1 MNFRFLLSLLF
12 CLITVLAYTQPS
24 YDNCNT
30 PQKIDKIQKYCS
42 KVGEFNNINATPSGY
57 SQATCWVGTSNDVW
71 FSFKAFAS
79 DISVTIIG
87 TNRLASPASPGG
99 TLRSIQAAL
108 YSGICGGTIAELN
121 CSIDSKAEGILALYE
136 GGLVVGQ
143 DYLLR
148 VDGVNGATGT
158 FQLCLNN
165 YFPPAQV
172 EQDCNNA
179 TVICNNEPFVTQ
191 SVRGCGVNCNEAAGS
206 CLGEGN
212 SSSTSETQS
221 TWYSWIASVDCKLT
235 FVLTPLNPADDIDF
249 AVYELPSGIH
259 NCSDKKLL
267 RCNATAPPCAGPTG
281 LSLTANDTVENFNCN
296 PGEDGFSKYI
306 DMVAGRAYTIC
317 INNFTNSGI
326 GFSMDWGGCDFIGP
340 TAAFD
345 VNPRF
350 GLKCETTFTVTDS
363 SFFPSG
369 NIKSRVWN
377 FGKDASPATSTSIG
391 PHAVNYYSF
400 GEKYITLTIETELGC
415 KVTQVLRIDVEPCCE
430 DLPTLK
436 LLIDS
441 IVDLTCFQSND
452 GRVVFRGMDG
462 TPYIDADS
470 KEKFYQFSL
479 DGINFAPLKNLTNL
493 AAGTYRLYIQ
503 DAHGCTN
510 SIEITINE
518 PPPVVVTPSVDF
530 SKIEL
535 GDEVVFSANA
545 QPNNTYTYQW
555 RNRDSIICQDCSFFK
570 DRPYN
575 SGYYVVTA
583 TDQNGCIGIDSISVE
598 VIKNYTVHVPNV
610 FSPNRDVINDFFNV
624 IDSKGLAGV
633 DLLQIYDRWG
643 GLIFS
648 SKNINVNDT
657 KSGWDGKSKNKLVNP
672 GVYVYLIQARFIDG
686 TIKTVSGDVTLLL

>member
-1 MNFRFLLSLLF
+1 M
-12 CLITVLAYTQPS
+12 
-24 YDNCNT
+24 
-30 PQKIDKIQKYCS
+30 
-42 KVGEFNNINATPSGY
+42 
-57 SQATCWVGTSNDVW
+57 
-71 FSFKAFAS
+71 
-79 DISVTIIG
+79 
-87 TNRLASPASPGG
+87 
-99 TLRSIQAAL
+99 
-108 YSGICGGTIAELN
+108 
-121 CSIDSKAEGILALYE
+121 
-136 GGLVVGQ
+136 
-143 DYLLR
+143 
-148 VDGVNGATGT
+148 
-158 FQLCLNN
+158 
-165 YFPPAQV
+165 
-172 EQDCNNA
+172 
-179 TVICNNEPFVTQ
+179 
-191 SVRGCGVNCNEAAGS
+191 
-206 CLGEGN
+206 
-212 SSSTSETQS
+212 
-221 TWYSWIASVDCKLT
+221 
-235 FVLTPLNPADDIDF
+235 
-249 AVYELPSGIH
+249 
-259 NCSDKKLL
+259 
-267 RCNATAPPCAGPTG
+267 
-281 LSLTANDTVENFNCN
+281 
-296 PGEDGFSKYI
+296 
-306 DMVAGRAYTIC
+306 
-317 INNFTNSGI
+317 
-326 GFSMDWGGCDFIGP
+326 
-340 TAAFD
+340 
-345 VNPRF
+345 
-350 GLKCETTFTVTDS
+350 
-363 SFFPSG
+363 
-369 NIKSRVWN
+369 
-377 FGKDASPATSTSIG
+377 
-391 PHAVNYYSF
+391 
-400 GEKYITLTIETELGC
+400 
-415 KVTQVLRIDVEPCCE
+415 
-430 DLPTLK
+430 
-436 LLIDS
+436 IDS

-657 KSGWDGKSKNKLVNP
+657 KSGWDGKSKNKPVNP